1 MWTAETSPTITL
13 PPEDAHGGLAPAS
26 LLSAFIALI
35 VIRVRRRCT
44 VRKRRA
50 QAVPLSRKTS
60 AEARKTTLSRYSV
73 ALLLLASPG
82 ARAELEAGW
91 DRCCMESS
99 IRGGDMV
106 HGAMN
111 GGAAGSFSED
121 LAKELCESTPNCSFV
136 SYWGTSSTDFVP
148 TKKLYTRHASADV
161 GIKRVTS
168 GNNPAT
174 ALVFSRCRPE
184 LQPMRAC
191 GGARLTDSSGCTLRT
206 GMARPH
212 ARRAP
217 MARATSL
224 TEASRLRLSPTGQ
237 KMLTVWMQIGCGR
250 CARVTASGACRI
262 SLTSAALA

>member
-1 MWTAETSPTITL
+1 M
-13 PPEDAHGGLAPAS
+13 
-26 LLSAFIALI
+26 
-35 VIRVRRRCT
+35 
-44 VRKRRA
+44 
-50 QAVPLSRKTS
+50 
-60 AEARKTTLSRYSV
+60 

-91 DRCCMESS
+91 YQCCMESS

-184 LQPMRAC
+184 LQPMRV
-191 GGARLTDSSGCTLRT
+191 R
-206 GMARPH
+206 
-212 ARRAP
+212 RRA
-217 MARATSL
+217 AH
-224 TEASRLRLSPTGQ
+224 
-237 KMLTVWMQIGCGR
+237 
-250 CARVTASGACRI
+250 
-262 SLTSAALA
+262 